1 MHNHY
6 ISFTVLKYEFT
17 TYQYQYFS
25 SYLKKLLEPFQ
36 NEEENVIFLPDYLS
50 EDFLKIVDIIC
61 VNEIDVC
68 FDPIDS
74 DLLQILGIKTIQK
87 ETNNDLSDS
96 FQSETI
102 LSLPENTSTSHCHI
116 PEYMKSIPE
125 VPTDIETAELF
136 DPDYLEAVM
145 EMG

>member
-1 MHNHY
+1 MC
-6 ISFTVLKYEFT
+6 
-17 TYQYQYFS
+17 QYFS

-74 DLLQILGIKTIQK
+74 DLLQILGIKVIQK
-87 ETNNDLSDS
+87 ETVNNLSDS